1 MHEGLRSQSST
12 LLRTIRQ
19 EGLAVG
25 VETVRRYLMYRL
37 YHRFQI
43 NGGLLLREVQ
53 GSKMYLDV
61 NDKGISRDLAIRG
74 VREPIH
80 TEIIKREL
88 GEGMVVVDIGASIGY
103 YALIEAREVGEEGR
117 VYAIEPSPGSFTLL
131 KRNIEVNGFSDVVQ
145 AYNMAISDRSG
156 KARLYLSERWNLH
169 TMLHPEEFLSAYH
182 EVDRYVEVSTTT
194 LDDFLADKKPVDL
207 MRMDVEGCEIEVFD
221 GMTKTLRNGN
231 SPRKIL
237 FETHPSRYTANHRL
251 KPRLEMLLSCGYE
264 PRAIW
269 VDDGVRGQG
278 PIESSGEP
286 EVATGAGESGA
297 SYNASKVSWDDFTR
311 VNCPPNAQ
319 DAIHHYIL
327 LQKQG

>member
-1 MHEGLRSQSST
+1 MHEGLRSQSSA

-25 VETVRRYLMYRL
+25 VETVRRYLTYRL
-37 YHRFQI
+37 YRRFQI

-61 NDKGISRDLAIRG
+61 NDKGMSRDLAIRG

-80 TEIIKREL
+80 TKIIKREL
-88 GEGMVVVDIGASIGY
+88 EEGMVVVDIGANIGY
-103 YALIEAREVGEEGR
+103 YVLVEALAVGHKGR
-117 VYAIEPSPGSFTLL
+117 VYAIEPSPRSFALL

-156 KARLYLSERWNLH
+156 KARLYLSERWNLQS
-169 TMLHPEEFLSAYH
+169 MLHPEEFLSAYH
-182 EVDRYVEVSTTT
+182 EVDRYVEVVTTT
-194 LDDFLADKKPVDL
+194 LDGFLGDKKPVDL
-207 MRMDVEGCEIEVFD
+207 MRMDVEGYEIEVFD
-221 GMTKTLRNGN
+221 GMVDTLRSGN
-231 SPRKIL
+231 SPREIL
-237 FETHPSRYTANHRL
+237 FETHPSRYTPNHRL

-264 PRAIW
+264 PKDIW

-278 PIESSGEP
+278 LIGSSGEP
-286 EVATGAGESGA
+286 EVVTRAGESEA
-297 SYNASKVSWDDFTR
+297 SYNVSKASWDDFIKLE
-311 VNCPPNAQ
+311 CPPNPQ
-319 DAIHHYIL
+319 DAIHHYVL

>member
-25 VETVRRYLMYRL
+25 VETVRHYLRYRL
-37 YHRFQI
+37 YRRFQI
-43 NGGLLLREVQ
+43 NGGLLLRQVQ

-61 NDKGISRDLAIRG
+61 NDKGMSRDLAIRG
-74 VREPIH
+74 SREPIH
-80 TEIIKREL
+80 TEIIKREME
-88 GEGMVVVDIGASIGY
+88 EGMVVVDIGANIGY
-103 YALIEAREVGEEGR
+103 YVLMEALAVGRRGR
-117 VYAIEPSPGSFTLL
+117 VYAIEPSPGSLALL

-169 TMLHPEEFLSAYH
+169 SMLNPEEFLSDYH
-182 EVDRYVEVSTTT
+182 EADRYVEVPTTT
-194 LDDFLADKKPVDL
+194 LDDFLEDKGPVDL
-207 MRMDVEGCEIEVFD
+207 MRMDVEGYEIEVFD
-221 GMTKTLRNGN
+221 GMTSTLRNGN

-237 FETHPSRYTANHRL
+237 FETHPSRYTPNHRL

-269 VDDGVRGQG
+269 VDHGVRGQG
-278 PIESSGEP
+278 PIESSGEA
-286 EVATGAGESGA
+286 EVVTGVGESGA
-297 SYNASKVSWDDFTR
+297 SYNVTSVSWDDFTR
-311 VNCPPNAQ
+311 VNCAPNPQ

-327 LQKQG
+327 LQKQV